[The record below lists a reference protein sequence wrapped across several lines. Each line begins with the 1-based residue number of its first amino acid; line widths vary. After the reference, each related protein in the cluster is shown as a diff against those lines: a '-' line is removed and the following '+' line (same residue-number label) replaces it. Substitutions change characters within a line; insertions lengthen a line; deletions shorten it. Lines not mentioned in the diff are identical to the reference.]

1 MKLQNLSRALPE
13 GLIEPAHA
21 IEVLCAACGYDLDE
35 SELEAD
41 TCSDCGQVLS
51 LQRSIAIE
59 ITTVP
64 AAAGATM

>member
-51 LQRSIAIE
+51 LQRSVAIE